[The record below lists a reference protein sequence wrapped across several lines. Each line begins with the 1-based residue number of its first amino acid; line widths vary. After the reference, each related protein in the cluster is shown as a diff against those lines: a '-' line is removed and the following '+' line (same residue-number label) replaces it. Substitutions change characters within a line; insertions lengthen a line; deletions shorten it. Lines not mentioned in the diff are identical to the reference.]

1 MPSKQILIR
10 PIFGV
15 HFTNRPE
22 KKPAAN
28 KKRQTNRPGEKSAGK
43 KRRKKSAGRKPAVRK
58 RAQKKETRNRTAV
71 RVPEFPHQPKTTNL
85 NEP

>member
-1 MPSKQILIR
+1 MSNFWGALQ
-10 PIFGV
+10 
-15 HFTNRPE
+15 
-22 KKPAAN
+22 
-28 KKRQTNRPGEKSAGK
+28 NRPGEKSAEK